1 MLSLDLILVYTI
13 RLLLKHGYVHVFG
26 HVTRISF
33 LFQFILPTDYSNTR
47 LICTNPS
54 ILLATGV
61 LTIMMSV
68 NVLIS
73 NIYQNKYAYHI

>member
-13 RLLLKHGYVHVFG
+13 RLLLKHGYVYVFG

-54 ILLATGV
+54 ILLTTGV
-61 LTIMMSV
+61 CTIMMSV
-68 NVLIS
+68 NVLIFT
-73 NIYQNKYAYHI
+73 IYQNKYAYRI